1 MTQITNF
8 NKLQLYTSCQ
18 KDVKLTNS
26 TKKEK
31 QKEQNKKKMQ
41 YITFAWDLHGRDRM
55 VVGFTT
61 TYVYNQ
67 CLSALA

>member
-41 YITFAWDLHGRDRM
+41 YITEK
-55 VVGFTT
+55 
-61 TYVYNQ
+61 
-67 CLSALA
+67 